1 MVGIIDVG
9 GGMRCVYTSG
19 IYDRL
24 LDENI
29 MLPYCLGVS
38 AGAANLITYIAKQK
52 GRTLPFYREYA
63 KRKEYMSL
71 ENLIKTG
78 SYISLD
84 YVYSV
89 LSNEGGENPLDYET
103 FSKSDVIFKAAAT
116 RARDGKAEFFDNKD
130 VIRND
135 YSILKASCCLP
146 GVCKPTEFKNE
157 LYFDGGV
164 AEPIPVEKAFSD
176 GCDKVILVLT
186 KSRQEYMTPM
196 IATKVLSSRIRKY
209 PEVFALMRNL
219 HNRCT
224 DILTKVSQWEKE
236 GKVLVIEPENCFG
249 MNTLTRDYEPMTKMY
264 EQGCRDAKKIMDFL
278 EKQETGS

>member
-1 MVGIIDVG
+1 MIGIVDVG

-38 AGAANLITYIAKQK
+38 AGAANLITYVAKQK

-63 KRKEYMSL
+63 KRKEYMSM

-89 LSNEGGENPLDYET
+89 LSNEDGENPLDYET
-103 FSKSDVIFKAAAT
+103 FKNSDVIFKAAAT
-116 RARDGKAEFFDNKD
+116 RASNGKARFFTNEDIVK
-130 VIRND
+130 ND
-135 YSILKASCCLP
+135 YGVLKASSCLP
-146 GVCKPTEFKNE
+146 GVCKPVKFQNE

-164 AEPIPVEKAFSD
+164 AEPVPVEKAFED

-196 IATKVLSSRIRKY
+196 LATKVLSSRIRKY
-209 PEVFALMRNL
+209 PEVFEFMRTL
-219 HNRCT
+219 HTRCK
-224 DILTKVSQWEKE
+224 DIFEKVSEWEKE
-236 GKVLVIEPENCFG
+236 GKVLVIEPADCFG

-264 EQGCRDAKKIMDFL
+264 EQGYNDAEKIIEFVRI
-278 EKQETGS
+278 

>member
-1 MVGIIDVG
+1 MIGIVDVG

-24 LDENI
+24 LDENY
-29 MLPYCLGVS
+29 MPGYCLGVS
-38 AGAANLITYIAKQK
+38 AGSANLITYVAKQR

-63 KRKEYMSL
+63 KRKEYMSI
-71 ENLIKTG
+71 ENLFRTG

-103 FSKSDVIFKAAAT
+103 FKKSDVIFKVAAT
-116 RARDGKAEFFDNKD
+116 NAKNGEAKFFENVD
-130 VIRND
+130 VVRND
-135 YSILKASCCLP
+135 YGVLKASCCLP
-146 GVCKPTEFKNE
+146 GVCKPVEFQNE

-164 AEPIPVEKAFSD
+164 AEPIPIEQAFKD
-176 GCDKVILVLT
+176 GCDKVVLVLT

-196 IATKVLSSRIRKY
+196 LATKVLSARIRKY
-209 PEVFALMRNL
+209 PEVFELMRTL
-219 HNRCT
+219 PTRCT
-224 DILTKVSQWEKE
+224 KIFEMAAQLEKE
-236 GKVLVIEPENCFG
+236 GRLLVIEPKDCFG

-264 EQGCRDAKKIMDFL
+264 EQGYEDAEKIIGFVK
-278 EKQETGS
+278 E